1 MMTLVNKNSKVA
13 HRRHGFTLV
22 ELLVVITIIVVL
34 AALSFS
40 GYKFAMTKVQMAK
53 TMGNL
58 RQLGVATI
66 SYAAD
71 HNGFVPIGDAG
82 ASGGGRGLIWINQI
96 APNLGNPELEDQQ
109 LNQGQDGM
117 DQWSY
122 LLTKY
127 KSAPFVCGALV
138 GTELAMA
145 KSKTV
150 DAIGGI
156 SCNANPW
163 LPANGNANASW
174 NVGTGAFK
182 APPQLN
188 AITYASSRCM
198 YASGYDWHLFGTSG
212 VRAYNRFGKNKAAM
226 VFWDGS
232 SRIVNKAEY
241 DRAIE
246 RPDKH

>member
-1 MMTLVNKNSKVA
+1 MNSKPKAA

-22 ELLVVITIIVVL
+22 ELLVVITIIVIL

-40 GYKFAMTKVQMAK
+40 GYKYTITKVQMAK

-66 SYAAD
+66 AYASD

-96 APNLGNPELEDQQ
+96 APNLGDPELEDQQ
-109 LNQGQDGM
+109 LNEGREGM
-117 DQWSY
+117 DQWTY

-145 KSKTV
+145 KSKTG

-182 APPQLN
+182 GPPQLN
-188 AITYASSRCM
+188 AITYPSSRCM
-198 YASGYDWHLFGTSG
+198 CASGYDWHLFAGSG
-212 VRAYNRFGKNKAAM
+212 VRAYNRFGKDKSAM

-232 SRIVNKAEY
+232 CRIVNKVHREQG
-241 DRAIE
+241 
-246 RPDKH
+246 